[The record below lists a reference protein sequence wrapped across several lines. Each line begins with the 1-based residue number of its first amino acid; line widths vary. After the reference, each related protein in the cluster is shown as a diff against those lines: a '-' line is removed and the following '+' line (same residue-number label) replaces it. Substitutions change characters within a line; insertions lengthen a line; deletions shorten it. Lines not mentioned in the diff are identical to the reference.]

1 MKRMWT
7 CTHSMHRHKFLRGN
21 GVGVGVG
28 TLWETEMVVAIAEL
42 TVTLGW
48 PGAGCEEN
56 VDMHT
61 FHALTQVLTGHW
73 Y

>member
-1 MKRMWT
+1 
-7 CTHSMHRHKFLRGN
+7 
-21 GVGVGVG
+21 
-28 TLWETEMVVAIAEL
+28 MVVAVVEL